1 MKNLYAPWRS
11 DYTTST
17 ARTKNENAPSDACV
31 FCAHRD
37 TVQDDEKNFILK
49 RYKHVLVMFN
59 KYPYNAGH
67 LLVVPFEHVSSP
79 ELLNTEALVE
89 LMEITSKC
97 VVILRHET
105 GAEGFNIGLNLG
117 KAAGAGIPSHLHM
130 HVLPRFTGDTNFLP
144 TLGET
149 RVISFDLPAMY
160 NHLKAAFN
168 K

>member
-37 TVQDDEKNFILK
+37 NPQDDEKNFVLK

-67 LLVVPFEHVSSP
+67 LLVVPFDHVGSLDLLSP
-79 ELLNTEALVE
+79 EARIE
-89 LMEITSKC
+89 LMEITTLC
-97 VVILRHET
+97 TTILKKET

-117 KAAGAGIPSHLHM
+117 KVAGAGIPAHLHM

-149 RVISFDLPAMY
+149 RVISFDLHAMY
-160 NHLKAAFN
+160 KHLAAAFQQ
-168 K
+168 

>member
-37 TVQDDEKNFILK
+37 TRDDDVKNFILK
-49 RYKHVLVMFN
+49 RHEHVFVMFN

-67 LLVVPFEHVSSP
+67 LLVVPYAHVGSL
-79 ELLNTEALVE
+79 ELLSKEARVE
-89 LMEITSKC
+89 LIEITTHAAT
-97 VVILRHET
+97 ILKDET
-105 GAEGFNIGLNLG
+105 GAEGLNIGLNIG

-149 RVISFDLPAMY
+149 RVISFDLNDMY
-160 NHLKAAFN
+160 NHLKHIFN
-168 K
+168 S

>member
-17 ARTKNENAPSDACV
+17 ARTKNENAPSEACV

-37 TVQDDEKNFILK
+37 HPQDDAKNFILQ
-49 RYKHVLVMFN
+49 RHEHVFVMFN
-59 KYPYNAGH
+59 KFPYNAGH
-67 LLVVPFEHVSSP
+67 LLVVPYAHVGSL
-79 ELLNTEALVE
+79 ELLSKEARSE
-89 LMEITSKC
+89 LIEVTTHAMT
-97 VVILRHET
+97 ILKRET
-105 GAEGFNIGLNLG
+105 GAEGFNSGLNIG

-149 RVISFDLPAMY
+149 RVISFDLNAMY
-160 NHLKAAFN
+160 QHLVQAFTS
-168 K
+168 